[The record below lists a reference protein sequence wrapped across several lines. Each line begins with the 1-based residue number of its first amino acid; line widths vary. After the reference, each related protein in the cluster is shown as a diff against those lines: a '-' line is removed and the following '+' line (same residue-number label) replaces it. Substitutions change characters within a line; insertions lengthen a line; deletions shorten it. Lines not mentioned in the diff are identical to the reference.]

1 MSSFIASP
9 VALSRP
15 PRFLHVLR
23 AAAAL
28 CCFWAGGA
36 AACNPAETAA
46 GVAEGFDAERLCQVL
61 TEFQAGDANL
71 HGLVIQRR
79 GRLVAERYR
88 TGKDRSV
95 YSLFERTVEFDAANR
110 HDLRAVSKSVVGL
123 LWGIAQAEGRTPP
136 LDAPVLDLFPD
147 LARYKREGREAITVA
162 HLLSMTSGLEWKEP
176 YRYGPGN
183 DELALYWRASQ
194 EKVVLSRA
202 MLHPAG
208 THFHYTGGATAI
220 LGKLLAQGVGM
231 PLPDY
236 ARERLFAPLGITD
249 WEWLSDLRGR
259 PLAFAGLRMRPYDL
273 AKIGQLVLQRG
284 AWNGRQLVP
293 ADWID
298 ASLRPHADIGDGRR
312 YGYQWWL
319 GTTRALGA
327 EQSWAAAV
335 GNGGQRLFLVPGLDL
350 VVVLTAGMYDDEGG
364 AAKANRLLL
373 QVAGAVVR

>member
-1 MSSFIASP
+1 MSLSIAFP
-9 VALSRP
+9 AALPES
-15 PRFLHVLR
+15 PRFLRLLR
-23 AAAAL
+23 TAAAL
-28 CCFWAGGA
+28 CCLWAGA
-36 AACNPAETAA
+36 AVACNPAETAA
-46 GVAEGFDAERLCQVL
+46 GVDEGFDAERLCQVL

-95 YSLFERTVEFDAANR
+95 YSLFPRTVEFDAANR
-110 HDLRAVSKSVVGL
+110 HDLRSVSKSVVGL

-136 LDAPVLDLFPD
+136 LHARVLDLFPE
-147 LARYKREGREAITVA
+147 LAQYKREGREAITVE

-176 YRYGPGN
+176 YQYGLGN

-194 EKVVLSRA
+194 EKVVLARP
-202 MLHPAG
+202 MLHAAG

-220 LGKLLAQGVGM
+220 LARLLAQGAGM

-249 WEWLSDLRGR
+249 WEWMSDLRGR

-284 AWNGRQLVP
+284 AWNGRQIVP
-293 ADWID
+293 AEWID
-298 ASLRPHADIGDGRR
+298 ASLRPHADIGDGRH

-319 GTTRALGA
+319 GTTRTLGT
-327 EQSWAAAV
+327 EQRWAAAF

-350 VVVLTAGMYDDEGG
+350 VVVLTAGMYDDDGG
-364 AAKANRLLL
+364 VVKVNRLL
-373 QVAGAVVR
+373 QQIAGAVVR